1 MSSGTRRPPAF
12 TARSA
17 WRRAAL
23 LEGHL
28 ADGHEVVPPGRD
40 REAQEAHRRRG
51 VHLAAEQGSRSNFA
65 GRRQGGRMP
74 QHPWRCFAAGLQAA
88 SPSTGEPRVGR
99 AGYGWRYRVGF
110 RLQAAIAVRHV
121 HLMHGL
127 GTGSVVTGSGCAC
140 VARGPAA
147 WKVDTQHFPERAELA
162 NYLRISGSGEQTW
175 KSFGASPRLGSS
187 VDVSKMSFRTFVEIV
202 LIRLTVTGC
211 LKQRSTCNNTVAR
224 QN

>member
-1 MSSGTRRPPAF
+1 MQTRGSQAPAPV
-12 TARSA
+12 
-17 WRRAAL
+17 AL
-23 LEGHL
+23 L
-28 ADGHEVVPPGRD
+28 
-40 REAQEAHRRRG
+40 
-51 VHLAAEQGSRSNFA
+51 
-65 GRRQGGRMP
+65 
-74 QHPWRCFAAGLQAA
+74 AAGLQAA

-99 AGYGWRYRVGF
+99 AGCGWRYRVGF

-127 GTGSVVTGSGCAC
+127 GTGSVVTGSGCSC
-140 VARGPAA
+140 VARGRAV
-147 WKVDTQHFPERAELA
+147 WKVDTQHFPERVELA
-162 NYLRISGSGEQTW
+162 NYLRISGSGERTW

-187 VDVSKMSFRTFVEIV
+187 VDVSKMSFRTFVDIV